1 MPDGFDQFSRW
12 CCPKCGT
19 HGFDS
24 WNKAMFD
31 GVRHDPDALPNPWV
45 LSDCCHVCTWD
56 AVVSYT
62 TPDTPPRAIFAAGQD
77 WLDHEEEQAACRA
90 IVAGT
95 AGDPLLPS
103 LVRDADWSRGCMAA
117 KGQLQ

>member
-1 MPDGFDQFSRW
+1 MLDAFDQFTRW
-12 CCPKCGT
+12 RCPKCGAG
-19 HGFDS
+19 GFDS

-31 GVRHDPDALPNPWV
+31 GVSHDPDALPNPWV
-45 LSDCCHVCTWD
+45 LSDCCHVCAWS

-62 TPDTPPRAIFAAGQD
+62 TPDAAPRAIFAPSRCWFD
-77 WLDHEEEQAACRA
+77 SEEELAACRE
-90 IVAGT
+90 IVDGT
-95 AGDPLLPS
+95 DGHALLPS